1 MAHYCRNCGR
11 ELDGQRKFCVHCG
24 VKLEASATTDQCSA
38 TDRIGSPA
46 VENVCQSCGNPLRE
60 NLKFCT
66 ACGQPVAV
74 ATTGTAAEP
83 KKSSETGNG
92 VGWPGGA
99 VGVGRMLSAATMAAD
114 WPGET
119 VLQSGLDIFGSAQ
132 ALAAQPGLAKTV
144 KQGLTGLGGGFKEV
158 FGHPQ
163 KLLPALVLGL
173 LWLLQVLLPALG
185 IKLPFSGFFS
195 WLTFARGG
203 LSGGVGALIG
213 GTIGKALFAGMVTA
227 LILPLFAG
235 KNPFVTGIAGLKQWR
250 TALLPKDLAGV
261 SLLLLGAGLG
271 LLANCFL
278 TGGNSL
284 QNSMLGIVMTLSLLR
299 TIGTRPGAIITGFLS
314 SLAAGLVKQ
323 TLGNR
328 LDEGLSTAANRL
340 LGGLATGTALGV
352 LLSPLPVAWFD
363 YALGGLLA
371 LIGLVLIFIA
381 SQKRGGT
388 PS

>member
-1 MAHYCRNCGR
+1 MAHYCRNCGGK
-11 ELDGQRKFCVHCG
+11 LDGQHKFCVHCG
-24 VKLEASATTDQCSA
+24 VKLEAPGMTDQGSA
-38 TDRIGSPA
+38 TDRLGSPGT
-46 VENVCQSCGNPLRE
+46 ENVCRSCGSPLRK

-66 ACGQPVAV
+66 ACGQPVA
-74 ATTGTAAEP
+74 ATAARPAAEP
-83 KKSSETGNG
+83 EKSGETGIG

-99 VGVGRMLSAATMAAD
+99 VGANRMLSTATMAAD

-119 VLQSGLDIFGSAQ
+119 VLQSGLDIFGSAR
-132 ALAAQPGLAKTV
+132 ALAALPGLTKTV
-144 KQGLTGLGGGFKEV
+144 KQGLTGWGRGFKEA
-158 FGHPQ
+158 FGHPL
-163 KLLPALVLGL
+163 KLVPALVLGL

-235 KNPFVTGIAGLKQWR
+235 KNPFVTGLAGLKQWPI
-250 TALLPKDLAGV
+250 ALLPKDLAGV

-299 TIGTRPGAIITGFLS
+299 TIGTRPGAITGFLS

-328 LDEGLSTAANRL
+328 LDEGLTTAANRL

-371 LIGLVLIFIA
+371 LVGLVLIVIA
-381 SQKRGGT
+381 AQKRGGT